1 MICRRLALISL
12 FTLSFQALAHPA
24 TLDKVREAERTLNA
38 RVGFVE
44 MEASSGRILERY
56 RADERFPLMSTFKV
70 LVCAAVLSRV
80 DAGDEKLDRRIKY
93 NASDIVDYSPETQK
107 HLQDGMTLGE
117 LCDAAITLS
126 DNTAGNLLLSAVGG
140 PAGLTAFL
148 RKTGDRVTR
157 LDRWETELNQALP
170 GDPRDTTTPEDM
182 TSTLRLLLT
191 GDALSPASRQQLQTW
206 MENDK
211 VGGPLLRSAL
221 PDGWYIA
228 DKTGAGENGSRGI
241 VALTGPDRER
251 SRLVV
256 IYMTGT
262 EATMDARNKAIA
274 EIGADLYKQW

>member
-12 FTLSFQALAHPA
+12 FTLSFQAFAHPA

-70 LVCAAVLSRV
+70 LLCAAVLSRV

>member
-12 FTLSFQALAHPA
+12 FTLSFQALAYPT

-182 TSTLRLLLT
+182 ASTLRLLLT
-191 GDALSPASRQQLQTW
+191 GETLSPASRQQLQTW

-241 VALTGPDRER
+241 VALTGPDRDR

-256 IYMTGT
+256 IYITGT
-262 EATMDARNKAIA
+262 EATMNARNKAIA